1 MSINHK
7 TKMVSVRLDPK
18 TIKKLDDMVEKYSQ
32 INKRDFTRTDIVKQA
47 IEIYIHNYYCIWRK
61 PKSKKVKENIKH
73 E

>member
-32 INKRDFTRTDIVKQA
+32 INKREFTRTDIVKQA

-61 PKSKKVKENIKH
+61 PKSKKAKETIKH